1 MSVFIILIKVANLD
15 SLSIYMNTKTQL
27 FTRFDTREF
36 PKLFLERIATKDHT
50 PENFNYGIYLNPL
63 LMYLSFI
70 VWFYSVLAPI
80 SSMAKLQLNMNP
92 EYDSPPFVIPKIDLG
107 LDVDRL
113 NLGLG
118 KSQYQVYLGNFFQ
131 ICISTQVIFCFERI
145 FWNWE
150 IHSIGCS

>member
-1 MSVFIILIKVANLD
+1 
-15 SLSIYMNTKTQL
+15 
-27 FTRFDTREF
+27 
-36 PKLFLERIATKDHT
+36 
-50 PENFNYGIYLNPL
+50 
-63 LMYLSFI
+63 
-70 VWFYSVLAPI
+70 
-80 SSMAKLQLNMNP
+80 MAKLQLNMNP

-145 FWNWE
+145 F
-150 IHSIGCS
+150 